1 MAASAD
7 GTLSRYGSF
16 SRLRAGAPCRYGGH
30 MHQPGDGKAKPTK
43 LRNTPTTGHVD
54 DDGTL
59 VELLYDLAKR
69 QTALAI
75 WREGKWTIEQA
86 ITLPSGERLA
96 PYSPGNALIRH
107 QVVVL
112 PSEPA
117 EYGSPAAPQIGRA
130 AGRDRGWQ
138 YG

>member
-1 MAASAD
+1 
-7 GTLSRYGSF
+7 
-16 SRLRAGAPCRYGGH
+16 
-30 MHQPGDGKAKPTK
+30 MHRPGDGKAKPTK
-43 LRNTPTTGHVD
+43 LRSTPTTGHVD

-75 WREGKWTIEQA
+75 WREGKWTIAQA

-96 PYSPGNALIRH
+96 PFRPGNELFRP

-112 PSEPA
+112 PAEPA
-117 EYGSPAAPQIGRA
+117 ESGSTPALPAALSAHNTRLCVILTVA
-130 AGRDRGWQ
+130 KHA
-138 YG
+138 